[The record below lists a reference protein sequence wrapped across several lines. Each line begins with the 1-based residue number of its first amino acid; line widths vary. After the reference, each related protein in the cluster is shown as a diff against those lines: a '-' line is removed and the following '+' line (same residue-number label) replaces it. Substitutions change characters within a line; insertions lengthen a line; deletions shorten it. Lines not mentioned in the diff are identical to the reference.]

1 VFRVKDIYQKDI
13 VKNYLCYKHRFR
25 FYAISSSFK
34 INQQA
39 NIYLCTFNRK
49 MADEIKRLKFK
60 PKVDLQIEVISLH
73 TLTRVS
79 KDNLVTPHRTNFYHI
94 FLFENC
100 QPTHFVDFE
109 PIKIEPNS
117 LLFIDKD
124 RVHQFDQL
132 LNYEGQVLI
141 FTDDFFCT
149 TENDIK
155 FLRSSILFN
164 DLIGKP
170 AIKLNIIDFK
180 KFTAICDNITEEL
193 SLPTDNS
200 KHILLKNLLYNF
212 LLLSERE
219 KRKQGYTEL
228 KKGADLDYTL
238 LFRDLLESNFTRFKS
253 VNDYAQL
260 IFISEK
266 RLGQA
271 TAKILGKSPKEIITD
286 RILLEAKRLLVH
298 TSLSVKELGQELGFE
313 DPAYF
318 VRYFKKNMET
328 TPVEF
333 REMYFTK

>member
-1 VFRVKDIYQKDI
+1 MD
-13 VKNYLCYKHRFR
+13 N
-25 FYAISSSFK
+25 
-34 INQQA
+34 
-39 NIYLCTFNRK
+39 
-49 MADEIKRLKFK
+49 EIKKLKFK
-60 PKVDLQIEVISLH
+60 RNADLQIEVLPLH
-73 TLTRVS
+73 TLTSVS
-79 KDNLVTPHRTNFYHI
+79 KDHLITPHRTNFYHI

-109 PIKIEPNS
+109 PIKIEPYT

-132 LNYEGQVLI
+132 LQYEGQVLI
-141 FTDDFFCT
+141 FTEAFFCT
-149 TENDIK
+149 SESDTK

-164 DLIGKP
+164 DLAGKP
-170 AIKLNIIDFK
+170 TIKLNKTDFE
-180 KFTAICDNITEEL
+180 KFILICNSITDEL
-193 SLPTDNS
+193 GSPTDNS
-200 KHILLKNLLYNF
+200 KHILLKNLLHNF

-238 LFRDLLESNFTRFKS
+238 LFRDFLESNYTQLKS
-253 VNDYAQL
+253 VSDYAQ
-260 IFISEK
+260 IICISEK

-271 TAKILGKSPKEIITD
+271 TSKVLGKSPKEIIND

-298 TSLSVKELGQELGFE
+298 TNLSVKEIGQELGFE

-318 VRYFKKNMET
+318 VRYFKKNTET

-333 REMYFTK
+333 RETHVKK

>member
-1 VFRVKDIYQKDI
+1 
-13 VKNYLCYKHRFR
+13 
-25 FYAISSSFK
+25 
-34 INQQA
+34 
-39 NIYLCTFNRK
+39 
-49 MADEIKRLKFK
+49 MADEIKKLKFK
-60 PKVDLQIEVISLH
+60 RNTDLQIEVVPLQ
-73 TLTRVS
+73 TLTTVS
-79 KDNLVTPHRTNFYHI
+79 KDQLITPHRTNFYHI
-94 FLFENC
+94 FLFGNC
-100 QPTHFVDFE
+100 QPIHFVDFE
-109 PIKIEPNS
+109 PINIEPYS

-132 LNYEGQVLI
+132 LNYEGRILI

-149 TENDIK
+149 SESDTR

-164 DLIGKP
+164 DLAGKLT
-170 AIKLNIIDFK
+170 IKLNKTDFE
-180 KFTAICDNITEEL
+180 KFIHICESITDEL

-238 LFRDLLESNFTRFKS
+238 LFRDLLENNFTKLKS
-253 VNDYAQL
+253 VNDYSK
-260 IFISEK
+260 IICITEK

-271 TAKILGKSPKEIITD
+271 TAKVWGKSPKEIITD

-298 TSLSVKELGQELGFE
+298 TNLSIKELGQELGFE

-318 VRYFKKNMET
+318 VRYFKKNTET

-333 REMYFTK
+333 RATYLKR